1 LVWAKDTN
9 ERKKMNSRYFV
20 IKKILLSIVLGLLLG
35 ALVSEVPFLF
45 LRDTARMPRQIVLT
59 IPAGTADEVAR
70 GEQPPSIPQNMTFVV
85 GDRLLVENDDSV
97 DHKLGPLWIPANS
110 SAQLSLDQ
118 EENLAYECSF
128 QPGNYFG
135 LDVREPLTSGTRIY
149 GIMYVALPMAIL
161 IALYSFGMPPKK
173 KENVV
178 A

>member
-1 LVWAKDTN
+1 
-9 ERKKMNSRYFV
+9 
-20 IKKILLSIVLGLLLG
+20 
-35 ALVSEVPFLF
+35 
-45 LRDTARMPRQIVLT
+45 MPREIELV
-59 IPAGTADEVAR
+59 IPAGTADQVAR

-85 GDRLLVENDDSV
+85 GDRLVVKNDDLV

-118 EENLAYECSF
+118 EESLAYECTF

-149 GIMYVALPMAIL
+149 GIIYVAFPMAIL
-161 IALYSFGMPPKK
+161 IALYSFILSPKK